1 MNIEKKIFS
10 SEEEI
15 EKLVKETRKELL
27 EIKDLYVNAG
37 EKEILKGLNLKIN
50 KGEVHVIMG
59 PNGTGKSTLSK
70 VILGSEDYKVLYGD
84 IIFNGKSIKN
94 LTTDERA
101 KLGIF
106 LSMQNP
112 TSIDGISNSEFIK
125 SAINERRTSPI
136 GLYEFIKKVE
146 EVSKDLSIDKEFVH
160 RNVNVGASGGE
171 RKKNEIFQLRMLEPN
186 FIILDELD
194 SGLDIDSLKI
204 VCKNINDY
212 LEKNPKTSVL
222 MITHYPRILDYIKP
236 NYVHVMMN
244 GKIVKTGDYNLA
256 LDIEKNGYT
265 ELNKVSEFNK
275 DE

>member
-1 MNIEKKIFS
+1 MLKIENLTVSVDSKKILDDFS
-10 SEEEI
+10 LNI
-15 EKLVKETRKELL
+15 NDGET
-27 EIKDLYVNAG
+27 
-37 EKEILKGLNLKIN
+37 
-50 KGEVHVIMG
+50 HVIMG

-70 VILGSEDYKVLYGD
+70 VILGSEDYKILYGD

-101 KLGIF
+101 RLGIF

-112 TSIDGISNSEFIK
+112 NSIDGISNSEFIK

-244 GKIVKTGDYNLA
+244 GKIVKTGDYSLA

-275 DE
+275 YE